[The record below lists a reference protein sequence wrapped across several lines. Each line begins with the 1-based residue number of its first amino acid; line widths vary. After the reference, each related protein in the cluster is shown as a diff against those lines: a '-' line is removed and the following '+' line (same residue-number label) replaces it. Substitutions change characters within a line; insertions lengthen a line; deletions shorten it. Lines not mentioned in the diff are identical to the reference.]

1 MNQYRCETC
10 GYYQTH
16 HINMCDIV
24 ERLLNAGEITL
35 ISKIGCASHSDFQS
49 ERDKLAELEQ
59 WAWDN
64 RSVFFNN
71 NAYNPLL
78 EKLKE
83 LRKAGES

>member
-1 MNQYRCETC
+1 VAGEGMNQYIITEELIDYMSTRV
-10 GYYQTH
+10 GM
-16 HINMCDIV
+16 NK
-24 ERLLNAGEITL
+24 EIWDKL
-35 ISKIGCASHSDFQS
+35 RSHPYQS

-83 LRKAGES
+83 LRQQAGEP